1 MERANVAFELRD
13 QILLLATSPC
23 VLHHL
28 IVGHG
33 PIVGDVEE
41 VADLVEQDVLAPLD
55 RKVLAQG
62 YDPIGFAALDRL
74 VLEVEHLFAIRPDH
88 LVLPLPDDP
97 LFHITMTRAW
107 TSQDLSLGAPN
118 QIAIH
123 RTSRIAS

>member
-13 QILLLATSPC
+13 QILLIATSPC
-23 VLHHL
+23 FLHDL

-41 VADLVEQDVLAPLD
+41 VADLVEQDVLALLD

-74 VLEVEHLFAIRPDH
+74 VLEVEHLFALWPDH

-97 LFHITMTRAW
+97 LFHILRTRARA
-107 TSQDLSLGAPN
+107 SQDLPLDTPN
-118 QIAIH
+118 
-123 RTSRIAS
+123 